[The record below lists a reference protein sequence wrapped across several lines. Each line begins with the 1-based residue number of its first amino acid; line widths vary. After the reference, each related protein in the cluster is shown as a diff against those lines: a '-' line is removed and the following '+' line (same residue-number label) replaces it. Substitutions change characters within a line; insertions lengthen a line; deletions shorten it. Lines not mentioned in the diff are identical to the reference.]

1 MGACGSRLHHFNDF
15 LSTLELLQM
24 VSDGTSAVPVHTSA
38 GTRAH
43 TAHNEACV
51 CQHSGVMCRYKRFAA
66 VYLLA
71 GLSGSVASYVLSDL
85 TTVGASGAL
94 FGLLGALVAYFA
106 KNPKLERAG
115 QQIFYILG
123 ILGFN
128 VLLGMDEGGMVDN
141 TGHFAGFAAGLWL
154 GAFLAPRWQV
164 RQCHCRA
171 ARL

>member
-1 MGACGSRLHHFNDF
+1 MCHHSN
-15 LSTLELLQM
+15 
-24 VSDGTSAVPVHTSA
+24 AI
-38 GTRAH
+38 
-43 TAHNEACV
+43 
-51 CQHSGVMCRYKRFAA
+51 CRYKRFAA

-164 RQCHCRA
+164 RRCRCGQHAADDTNYHVCVVCVAKCSKLMAGKCWLSTAQCTQPSHRNITCR
-171 ARL
+171 LEC